1 MEKYF
6 CENCKSEIKRHVFCS
21 RKCNQLFW
29 NRNRNGGEVELRKP
43 KLEVEKKVETPIEEQ
58 TGEAKPKIQQKV
70 FDTRMCPKHKVFMG
84 SCGCK

>member
-1 MEKYF
+1 MK
-6 CENCKSEIKRHVFCS
+6 CENCNSEIKRHVFCS

-29 NRNRNGGEVELRKP
+29 NRKRNGGEVELKKP
-43 KLEVEKKVETPIEEQ
+43 KEFKEKVEIPIEEQ
-58 TGEAKPKIQQKV
+58 IEEVKPKLQKI